1 MKKNLRIVSAAA
13 AALLAVA
20 PIAASSVTANAAVTV
35 NNVETNTN
43 NEKPAAGTV
52 TVNVAL
58 DAGVGTTADAAA
70 KSVKVTVDGASLAAQ
85 VNSDSVKIVNASDN
99 KPVNGNLEAG
109 GSYKVQVSGLKLQGL
124 TTGNTYAIAGG
135 TVDGKTSAK
144 ASTLLNGTTFVSDA
158 FTIYNKKLTGTP
170 VVTNNGQLVT
180 SGSIELSK
188 STATVKGLA
197 EQIDNNYKVVKSNS
211 SASADPVGFDNLG
224 TAIRTALKDSKISL
238 QGDNE
243 TFDVPAASFT
253 INAVGYLNNGQS
265 VKFPITVKVPNRPQP
280 TNVPELKLSSSA
292 AKEYANG
299 TTVNTYTRKVAVG
312 SNVTA
317 DSIASDFSATL
328 PNNKNVSLK
337 INVKSSN
344 LNTAVAGNYTVVLEA
359 TDNAGKTGTA
369 TVNVQVGNPGV
380 TKTVS
385 AGSETAKIV
394 TINGNNV
401 TTTNDTLE
409 NGAKVNT
416 FGTTNVGGVSY
427 TRLNS
432 GDSNQYVETKYVDG
446 SIKNETGV
454 EKTIMHNA
462 YYYTKAQAEAG
473 KGAAG
478 EHGDLVKRYN
488 KVTVVEKTVSI
499 NGKTYY
505 KVPNK
510 DQYINADNIS
520 GTPRTLKHN
529 AYVYATSKK
538 RANKQVLKK
547 GTKVT
552 TYGAP
557 YKFKNGK
564 SYYKVFDN
572 TEKTYVKVANFE

>member
-1 MKKNLRIVSAAA
+1 
-13 AALLAVA
+13 
-20 PIAASSVTANAAVTV
+20 IAASSVTANAAVTV
-35 NNVETNTN
+35 NNAPATNTN

-58 DAGVGTTADAAA
+58 NASAGTTADAAA
-70 KSVKVTVDGASLAAQ
+70 KSVKVTVAGASLAAQ

-99 KPVNGNLEAG
+99 KVVTGELKAG
-109 GSYKVQVSGLKLQGL
+109 ESYKVQVSDLKLQGL
-124 TTGNTYAIAGG
+124 TTGNNYAIAGG
-135 TVDGKTSAK
+135 TVDGKTSAS

-158 FTIYNKKLTGTP
+158 FTIYDKNFTGTP

-180 SGSIELSK
+180 SGSIELSN
-188 STATVKGLA
+188 STATVSGLRD
-197 EQIDNNYKVVKSNS
+197 QIDNNYKVVNSDS
-211 SASADPVGFDNLG
+211 SASAKPVGFENLE

-238 QGDNE
+238 RQDKN

-416 FGTTNVGGVSY
+416 FGTTYVDGVSY

-432 GDSNQYVETKYVDG
+432 ENSNQYVETKYVDG

-538 RANKQVLKK
+538 RANKKVLKK
-547 GTKVT
+547 GTKLN

-572 TEKTYVKVANFE
+572 TDKTYVKVANFE

>member
-1 MKKNLRIVSAAA
+1 MNASA
-13 AALLAVA
+13 
-20 PIAASSVTANAAVTV
+20 
-35 NNVETNTN
+35 
-43 NEKPAAGTV
+43 
-52 TVNVAL
+52 
-58 DAGVGTTADAAA
+58 GTTADAAA
-70 KSVKVTVDGASLAAQ
+70 KSVKVTVAGASLAAQ

-99 KPVNGNLEAG
+99 KVVTGELKAG
-109 GSYKVQVSGLKLQGL
+109 ESYKVQVSDLKLQGL
-124 TTGNTYAIAGG
+124 TTGNNYAIAGG
-135 TVDGKTSAK
+135 TVDGKTSAS

-158 FTIYNKKLTGTP
+158 FTIYDKNFTGTP

-180 SGSIELSK
+180 SGSIELSN
-188 STATVKGLA
+188 STATVSGLRD
-197 EQIDNNYKVVKSNS
+197 QIDNNYKVVNSDS
-211 SASADPVGFDNLG
+211 SASAKPVGFENLE

-238 QGDNE
+238 RQDKN

-416 FGTTNVGGVSY
+416 FGTTYVDGVSY

-432 GDSNQYVETKYVDG
+432 ENSNQYVETKYVDG

-538 RANKQVLKK
+538 RANKKVLKK
-547 GTKVT
+547 GTKLN

-572 TEKTYVKVANFE
+572 TDKTYVKVANFE